1 MKTFINSL
9 EVVGQD
15 LTEKTEKGDKRW
27 TGAKLHTTCD
37 NKCYRKKANL
47 VEQALCG
54 GHISSSHVG
63 YTIRMNLNQEKLA
76 EICYV
81 LQGYRKERCIKT
93 DEKGH
98 RTKTV

>member
-1 MKTFINSL
+1 ML
-9 EVVGQD
+9 
-15 LTEKTEKGDKRW
+15 
-27 TGAKLHTTCD
+27 A
-37 NKCYRKKANL
+37 
-47 VEQALCG
+47 
-54 GHISSSHVG
+54 
-63 YTIRMNLNQEKLA
+63 TIRMNLNQEKLA